1 MLLPGITTRYFENL
15 LLTIKR
21 NFLMHLTV
29 SSFLTVQLEPENR
42 HMSYVGLPV
51 PKALDRKGLL
61 IQTERFEIN
70 QA

>member
-1 MLLPGITTRYFENL
+1 
-15 LLTIKR
+15 
-21 NFLMHLTV
+21 MHLTV

-61 IQTERFEIN
+61 IQTERFETN
-70 QA
+70 QTWSNQTWTKNLGISIFDFGAI